1 LAELKR
7 WPDEVQSAPMNT
19 PSDDGLVRAI
29 GARQLTASIIN
40 VTIGAGIFVLPAA
53 AAAGLGAAA
62 PMAYIVCAVLMALI
76 VCCVAAAGSRV
87 SLTGGLYA
95 YVEVAFGPLIGFL
108 AGVLYFLMATF
119 AVASVASAFAGS
131 VGVLLPVAT
140 TPVGRTVLIG
150 ALFAGLAAVN
160 VRGVKPGVRL
170 VEVMTIAKLL
180 PLLVLV
186 GVGIWF
192 VHPEY
197 LRWAGMPASSAVGE
211 TAIVLIFAF
220 VGLEIALVP
229 SGEVRDPT
237 RTVPRALFSA
247 LAITTTL
254 YLLIQTV
261 AQGLLGPSIAT
272 FSAAPLAEAAGRVLG
287 GGGRLLVLAGAAISM
302 FGYVSGDML
311 GSPRALFAF
320 ARDGILPAAVARIHP
335 RFHTPY
341 IAIVLYACIVATVAA
356 SSSFTRL
363 AVLANVA
370 ALTLYLMCVAGAYE
384 LQRRDVRSG
393 GTPFAVPAGPV
404 IPLLA
409 AGVIVWM
416 LSHATRREFAVEGVV
431 LVAATLVYLARK
443 RGAVRSAQ
451 RDPSVSTAGHT

>member
-1 LAELKR
+1 MAALSEA
-7 WPDEVQSAPMNT
+7 
-19 PSDDGLVRAI
+19 GLVRAI

-40 VTIGAGIFVLPAA
+40 TTIGAGIFVLPAA
-53 AAAGLGAAA
+53 AAAGLGPAA

-76 VCCVAAAGSRV
+76 VCCFASAGSRV

-95 YVEVAFGPLIGFL
+95 YVGVAFGPFVGFL

-131 VGVLLPVAT
+131 VGALWPAFTAPGVRP
-140 TPVGRTVLIG
+140 VLI
-150 ALFAGLAAVN
+150 ASLFAILAAVN
-160 VRGVKPGVRL
+160 IRGVTPGVRL
-170 VEVMTIAKLL
+170 VEAVTIAKLL

-186 GVGIWF
+186 MVGIWF
-192 VHPEY
+192 VNGEY
-197 LRWAGMPASSAVGE
+197 LRWPGMPAASAVGS

-247 LAITTTL
+247 LAITTTM

-261 AQGLLGPSIAT
+261 AQGLLGPAIA
-272 FSAAPLAEAAGRVLG
+272 AHADAPLAEAASRVLG
-287 GGGRLLVLAGAAISM
+287 AGGRLLVLAGAAISM

-320 ARDGILPAAVARIHP
+320 ARDGVLPAAIARIHP

-341 IAIVLYACIVATVAA
+341 IAIAIYAVLVTIIAA
-356 SSSFTRL
+356 SSTFTQL
-363 AVLANVA
+363 AILANVA
-370 ALTLYLMCVAGAYE
+370 ALTLYLMCVAASVE
-384 LQRRDVRSG
+384 LQRRDVRTDG
-393 GTPFAVPAGPV
+393 VPFALPAGPV
-404 IPLLA
+404 IPVLA
-409 AGVIVWM
+409 AGVIFWM
-416 LSHATRREFAVEGVV
+416 LSHATRREFVVEAIV
-431 LVAATLVYLARK
+431 LTVAALFYLVRK
-443 RGAVRSAQ
+443 RGALGPVQ
-451 RDPSVSTAGHT
+451 REPSVTA